1 MRLFVY
7 LAVMSVFSLCTSVPA
22 LAQQN
27 RIGFVN
33 ADRVVRE
40 SAPAVRALKRLE
52 KEFEK
57 REQELQKMGKQLQ
70 ALEDSLEKAS
80 ASMSDSDR
88 RNREREFNDLNREF
102 QRRQRE
108 YREDRSQ
115 RQNDE
120 LAGVAERANRA
131 IKQIAEAEHF
141 DLILQEA
148 VYFSPSV
155 DITDKVLKLLSDTK

>member
-1 MRLFVY
+1 MRNFVA
-7 LAVMSVFSLCTSVPA
+7 LAAVLVSLCMSPLA
-22 LAQQN
+22 LAQN
-27 RIGFVN
+27 SRIGFVN

-40 SAPAVRALKRLE
+40 SAPAARALKRLE

-70 ALEDSLEKAS
+70 SLEDSLEKGSTPLA
-80 ASMSDSDR
+80 DSDR
-88 RNREREFNDLNREF
+88 RNKEREFNELNREF

-108 YREDRSQ
+108 YREDRTQ

-148 VYFSPSV
+148 VYFSPAV
-155 DITDKVLKLLSDTK
+155 DITDKVLKVLVDTK

>member
-1 MRLFVY
+1 MRVSAVVVGLF
-7 LAVMSVFSLCTSVPA
+7 LSLFAALPA
-22 LAQQN
+22 LAQSK
-27 RIGFVN
+27 IGFVN

-40 SAPAVRALKRLE
+40 SAPAARALKKLE

-57 REQELQKMGKQLQ
+57 REQELQKTSKQLQ
-70 ALEDSLEKAS
+70 VLEDTLEKSS
-80 ASMSDSDR
+80 ASLNEADR
-88 RNREREFNDLNREF
+88 RNKEREFNDLSREF

-108 YREDRSQ
+108 YREDRTQ

-131 IKQIAEAEHF
+131 IRQIAEAEHF

-148 VYFSPSV
+148 VYFSPAI
-155 DITDKVLKLLSDTK
+155 DITDKVLKLLAETK

>member
-1 MRLFVY
+1 MRISIVAAFVFLSLFV
-7 LAVMSVFSLCTSVPA
+7 A
-22 LAQQN
+22 LPTMAQSK
-27 RIGFVN
+27 IAFVN

-40 SAPAVRALKRLE
+40 SAPAARALKKLE

-57 REQELQKMGKQLQ
+57 REQELQKTSKQLQ
-70 ALEDSLEKAS
+70 ALEDLLEKNS
-80 ASMSDSDR
+80 VTLTETER
-88 RNREREFNDLNREF
+88 RNREREFNDLSRDF

-108 YREDRSQ
+108 YREDRTQ

-131 IKQIAEAEHF
+131 IRQIAEAEHY

-148 VYFSPSV
+148 VYFSPAI
-155 DITDKVLKLLSDTK
+155 DITDKVLKLLAETK

>member
-1 MRLFVY
+1 MRISMLVAAGVLSF
-7 LAVMSVFSLCTSVPA
+7 LAVQPGW
-22 LAQQN
+22 AQSK
-27 RIGFVN
+27 IGFVN

-40 SAPAVRALKRLE
+40 SAPAARALKKLE

-57 REQELQKMGKQLQ
+57 REQDLQKTSKQLQ
-70 ALEDSLEKAS
+70 TLEDMLEKNSVTLTEA
-80 ASMSDSDR
+80 DR
-88 RNREREFNDLNREF
+88 RNREREFNDLSREF

-108 YREDRSQ
+108 YREDRTQ

-131 IKQIAEAEHF
+131 IRQIAEAEHF

-148 VYFSPSV
+148 VYFSPAI
-155 DITDKVLKLLSDTK
+155 DITDKVLKLLAETK